1 MVDFSGSFGF
11 HVPLALYVP
20 VFFEGG
26 EHGVYGAG
34 SEVYSECFADFG
46 DDLVAVHG
54 LLVEEL
60 EDDHVEESFGEFGL
74 DFFLVVFCH
83 FFVFSPCV
91 FLLNS
96 YTICLFWDISSSL
109 ILRKPAY
116 KS

>member
-34 SEVYSECFADFG
+34 SEVYAEGFADFG

-54 LLVEEL
+54 LLVKEL
-60 EDDHVEESFGEFGL
+60 KDYHVEESFGEFGL
-74 DFFLVVFCH
+74 DFFLVVGGHLF
-83 FFVFSPCV
+83 
-91 FLLNS
+91 FLLVYFCCACVQYVS
-96 YTICLFWDISSSL
+96 DRTYLTSL
-109 ILRKPAY
+109 YSLKGGY
-116 KS
+116 KG